1 MTSSEPWRVGVLL
14 SQTGVTA
21 AIERSQLNATLLA
34 IEEVNATG
42 GILGRAIEPVIY
54 DPASTPVQHRRLAER
69 LLTQDRVRLIFGCY
83 MSSSRKM
90 AIPVVEALRGLLFY
104 PTLYEGFEY
113 SPNCIYTGAC
123 PNQNS
128 LQLAR
133 YLLEVYGNRFL
144 MVGSNYSFPYESNRI
159 ITDLVTQSR
168 GKILD
173 EIYVSLDADAEDFR
187 KSIQLIEK
195 LKPDVIFSTVVGQA
209 TSTFYRAYRE
219 AGFDP
224 SVMPIASLTTSEAE
238 VAEMPPGVAEG
249 HITAAPFFET
259 LGTPAA
265 TRFVKAFKTR
275 FGADA
280 PVTACAEAAYSQ
292 VHLAARALGRAG
304 TDDPERLILELRE
317 AEFDAPQGRVRIDAE
332 NNHTYLWPRVARLD
346 SAGRFQIV
354 WNPGMRVKPDP
365 YSVVQSLD
373 DWSADFVHSGH
384 H

>member
-1 MTSSEPWRVGVLL
+1 
-14 SQTGVTA
+14 
-21 AIERSQLNATLLA
+21 
-34 IEEVNATG
+34 
-42 GILGRAIEPVIY
+42 
-54 DPASTPVQHRRLAER
+54 
-69 LLTQDRVRLIFGCY
+69 
-83 MSSSRKM
+83 
-90 AIPVVEALRGLLFY
+90 
-104 PTLYEGFEY
+104 
-113 SPNCIYTGAC
+113 
-123 PNQNS
+123 
-128 LQLAR
+128 
-133 YLLEVYGNRFL
+133 

-159 ITDLVTQSR
+159 IADLVTQSR

-187 KSIQLIEK
+187 KPIRLIEK

-238 VAEMPPGVAEG
+238 VAEMPPDVAEG

-265 TRFVKAFKTR
+265 TRFVKAFKAR

-317 AEFDAPQGRVRIDAE
+317 AEFDAPQGRVTDRRGKQPHLSLAARRAPRLGRPLPDRLEPRDAGQARSLQRRPE
-332 NNHTYLWPRVARLD
+332 PRRLVGGFRPFG
-346 SAGRFQIV
+346 S
-354 WNPGMRVKPDP
+354 
-365 YSVVQSLD
+365 SLKR
-373 DWSADFVHSGH
+373 G
-384 H
+384 